1 MLIIA
6 PPSETKRP
14 PPEFGPTVDLA
25 ELSFPE
31 LTAQRVEILDALIE
45 TSASPD
51 AFRRL
56 YVRPSKA
63 SDIARNLHLLELP
76 TRPVSE
82 VYSGP
87 LHEGLDADGL
97 SEPARERAE
106 RNVVVISPLWGALR
120 LDDRIPSYRLNPCAH
135 LVGMDRPDRVWP
147 SLLGDVL
154 AGAAGSEGVVLD
166 LRSPGLQSFG
176 RPTGVEDR
184 VVVLKVDQGSSGHRI
199 GDVVAKRVRGEAAH
213 HLLESAAEQGDPD
226 AVADILADRWPVRL
240 AEPGRSGRSWTL
252 TVSAYD

>member
-1 MLIIA
+1 MLIIV

-14 PPEFGPTVDLA
+14 PPEFGAPVDLA
-25 ELSFPE
+25 KLSFPE
-31 LTAQRVEILDALIE
+31 LTAQRAEILDALME

-51 AFRRL
+51 AFQRL

-97 SEPARERAE
+97 SGRARERAE
-106 RNVVVISPLWGALR
+106 REVVVISPLWGALR
-120 LDDRIPSYRLNPCAH
+120 LGDQIPSYRLNPCAH
-135 LVGMDRPDRVWP
+135 LVGMESPDRVWP

-154 AGAAGSEGVVLD
+154 AGAAESGGVILD
-166 LRSPGLQSFG
+166 LRSPVLQSFG
-176 RPTGVEDR
+176 RPTGLSER
-184 VVVLKVDQGSSGHRI
+184 VMIVKVDQGSSGHRI
-199 GDVVAKRVRGEAAH
+199 GDVIAKRVRGEAAH
-213 HLLESAAEQGDPD
+213 LLLETDVDPVEPD
-226 AVADILADRWPVRL
+226 LVADVLADRWPVRL
-240 AEPGRSGRSWTL
+240 SEPGRAREPWTL
-252 TVSAYD
+252 TLSAYD